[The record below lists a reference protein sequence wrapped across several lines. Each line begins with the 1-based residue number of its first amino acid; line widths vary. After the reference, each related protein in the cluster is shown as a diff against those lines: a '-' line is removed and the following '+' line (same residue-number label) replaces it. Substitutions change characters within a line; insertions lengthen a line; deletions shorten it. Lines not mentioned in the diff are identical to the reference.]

1 MKKRKD
7 EIIPADKNVQKAWLI
22 MAALYVLFLVWLEPL
37 IDFMLMQL
45 PLDRS
50 HEAIVA
56 LNQKKA
62 YVAAIAFGVARSLP
76 ILMFLWLGFQI
87 VQTQRLPPRGLRL
100 PFTVHVTEGPK
111 ARTMGMVMVAVSF
124 ILLFREL
131 TMLVNAQPVI

>member
-1 MKKRKD
+1 MKKPKE
-7 EIIPADKNVQKAWLI
+7 EIIPADKSVQMTWMILI
-22 MAALYVLFLVWLEPL
+22 ALYVLFLVWLEPL
-37 IDFMLMQL
+37 IDFMLMQM

-50 HEAIVA
+50 HEALTA

-62 YVAAIAFGVARSLP
+62 YIASIAFGVARSLP

-100 PFTVHVTEGPK
+100 PITVRVMEGSK
-111 ARTMGMVMVAVSF
+111 ARMMGMVMVAVSF

-131 TMLVNAQPVI
+131 SMMISAQPVV